1 MTTPASAER
10 LPVLL
15 SPGPHGDSAAG
26 RFGGR
31 FAAPITYAVF
41 GLINILVFGV
51 HAHGDATFSFTP
63 QFSKVTVPNLTL
75 AAAATC
81 YVCGVVSIGLAVVRL
96 LDVLGIIH
104 LGRVWR
110 RVLVGVVVVLFI
122 VLLLVIRDEG
132 CDRYR
137 SEDIGGLTDTGAVL
151 LIDMRY
157 DPFEVAG

>member
-15 SPGPHGDSAAG
+15 SPGPRRDTAAE

-31 FAAPITYAVF
+31 FAAPVTYAVF
-41 GLINILVFGV
+41 GLLNILVFGA
-51 HAHGDATFSFTP
+51 HAHGDATLSFTP
-63 QFSKVTVPNLTL
+63 EFAKVSVPNLSL

-81 YVCGVVSIGLAVVRL
+81 YACGLVSIALAVVRL

-110 RVLVGVVVVLFI
+110 RTRRRTNRIAGAFSGLQHGQL
-122 VLLLVIRDEG
+122 
-132 CDRYR
+132 DRLHATPQ
-137 SEDIGGLTDTGAVL
+137 E
-151 LIDMRY
+151 
-157 DPFEVAG
+157 